1 MHKPEGA
8 KPRLLVVDD
17 NEDMLQ
23 FLKSSFEETYDVVT
37 ATNGMEALSLLE
49 NHQIS
54 AIVSDLMMPKMNGVE
69 LCRAVRGNQSFSHI
83 PFILLT
89 AKTDNFSK
97 IEGMNCGADYYVEK
111 PFSTH
116 FLDACLTN
124 LMTRRKQLAQKFS
137 QEPLAPP
144 TALAATP
151 VDETFITRLTTAI
164 EDNFCNPNL
173 NVDFLA
179 EQMHMSRSSLYAKI
193 KTLASMTPNE
203 LIQITRLKRAAR
215 MLREEHYMVSEVGT
229 LVGFNSSSYFSKCFK
244 AQFGMTPGEFAGP
257 HSPATDTQTN
267 P

>member
-1 MHKPEGA
+1 M
-8 KPRLLVVDD
+8 
-17 NEDMLQ
+17 
-23 FLKSSFEETYDVVT
+23 
-37 ATNGMEALSLLE
+37 
-49 NHQIS
+49 
-54 AIVSDLMMPKMNGVE
+54 
-69 LCRAVRGNQSFSHI
+69 
-83 PFILLT
+83 
-89 AKTDNFSK
+89 
-97 IEGMNCGADYYVEK
+97 EK

-124 LMTRRKQLAQKFS
+124 LMTRRKQLVQKFS

-151 VDETFITRLTTAI
+151 VDETFITRLTTTI

-244 AQFGMTPGEFAGP
+244 AQFGMTPGEFATP
-257 HSPATDTQTN
+257 HPAATDSQTN
-267 P
+267 H